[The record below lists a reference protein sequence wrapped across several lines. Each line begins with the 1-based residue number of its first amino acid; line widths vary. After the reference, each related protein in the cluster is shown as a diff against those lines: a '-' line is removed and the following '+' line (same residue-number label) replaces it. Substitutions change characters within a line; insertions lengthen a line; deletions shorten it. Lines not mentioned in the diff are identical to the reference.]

1 MWQSWKHIAMPGFSR
16 ASAFYA
22 GFFLSGKRSICPLG
36 NSLLSLNLLPIFA
49 PNYKHRMY
57 QQILEKKEKLAVI
70 GLGYVGLPIAL
81 AFARKASVI
90 GFDINLSRIEMM
102 KQGID
107 PSNELAREEFE
118 GCDIT
123 FTNSLDVLRE
133 ARFFIV
139 AVPTPV
145 DEHNVPDLTPVKKA
159 SETIG
164 KVLKKGDYVVFESTV
179 YPGCTE
185 EDCLPIIEKLSG
197 LKNKIDFKLGYSPER
212 INPGDKKHTLATI
225 VKVVSGCDEESLD
238 SIARVYEMVVDA
250 GVHRAS
256 SIKVAEAAKIIENT
270 QRDLNIAL
278 MNELSIIFDKMNIN
292 TFEVLEAAGTKW
304 NFLKF
309 SPGLVGG
316 HCIGVDPYY
325 LTYKASELG
334 YNSRVILAGRHI
346 NDNMSIYV
354 ARKVVRHI
362 ISHVADVKAARVL
375 VMGATFKEN
384 VSDIRNSKVA
394 DVVREL
400 KEFFLNVDVVDPHA
414 SSEELEHEYGF
425 GLAPSEG
432 RDYDAVIVTVCHESY
447 ASLDDAYFT
456 SITKPDALIADLK
469 GIYRNKITSRAY
481 WSF

>member
-1 MWQSWKHIAMPGFSR
+1 
-16 ASAFYA
+16 
-22 GFFLSGKRSICPLG
+22 
-36 NSLLSLNLLPIFA
+36 
-49 PNYKHRMY
+49 MY
-57 QQILEKKEKLAVI
+57 QNLVSKEWKLAVI

-81 AFARKASVI
+81 EFAKKLSVI
-90 GFDINLSRIEMM
+90 GFDINSRRIAQMRE
-102 KQGID
+102 GID
-107 PSNELAREEFE
+107 PSNELESSAFE
-118 GCDIT
+118 GADIQ
-123 FTNSLDVLRE
+123 FTDSLDELRE

-145 DEHNVPDLTPVKKA
+145 DEHNVPDLTPVQKA

-164 KVLKKGDYVVFESTV
+164 KVIKKGDYVVFESTV

-185 EDCLPIIEKLSG
+185 EDCLPIIEKISG
-197 LKNKIDFKLGYSPER
+197 LKAVADFKIGYSPER
-212 INPGDKKHTLATI
+212 INPGDKKHTLANI
-225 VKVVSGCDEESLD
+225 VKVVSGCDDESLD
-238 SIARVYEMVVDA
+238 AIAKVYELVVKA

-292 TFEVLEAAGTKW
+292 TYEVLEAAGTKW

-309 SPGLVGG
+309 TPGLVGG

-346 NDNMSIYV
+346 NDNMSNYV

-362 ISHVADVKAARVL
+362 ISNVADVRSARVL

-394 DVVREL
+394 DVVKEL

-414 SSEELEHEYGF
+414 DSEEMEHEYGF
-425 GLAPSEG
+425 GLSSEIG
-432 RDYDAVIVTVCHESY
+432 KDYDAVIVTVCHEPYST
-447 ASLDDAYFT
+447 LDDAYFS
-456 SITKPDALIADLK
+456 SITKPHALVADLK
-469 GIYRNKITSRAY
+469 GTYRGRISSRQY